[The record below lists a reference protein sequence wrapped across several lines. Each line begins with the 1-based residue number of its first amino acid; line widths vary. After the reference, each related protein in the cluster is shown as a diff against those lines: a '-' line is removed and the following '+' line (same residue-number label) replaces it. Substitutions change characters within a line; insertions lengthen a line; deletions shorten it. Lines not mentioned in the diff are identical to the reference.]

1 MKTVSYRLP
10 MPLVDVDQT
19 FALVSELEHALAS
32 LHERAVWFL
41 STRSSAEVDEEYI
54 DLGVYVWTVKLDD
67 EYVTHVE
74 LAERRHALSHYPE
87 DALWLPFDGTW
98 ALRRVEEAVKSDNWI
113 ASFLVLGVDQF
124 LSKFTDGS
132 IH

>member
-1 MKTVSYRLP
+1 MKTLSYRLP
-10 MPLVDVDQT
+10 MPLVDVDQR
-19 FALVSELEHALAS
+19 FGMVADLEHALAS
-32 LHERAVWFL
+32 LHERIVWFL
-41 STRSSAEVDEEYI
+41 STRSAAEVAEEYD
-54 DLGVYVWTVKLDD
+54 DLGVYVWTVKLDE

-87 DALWLPFDGTW
+87 DALSLPFEGTW
-98 ALRRVEEAVKSDNWI
+98 VLRRVEETVKSDIWT
-113 ASFLVLGVDQF
+113 ASFLVAGVDQF